1 MKRFRRLTQ
10 EELDAVR
17 PEFVRYLASEG
28 IAADD
33 WAKKQTEN
41 TDEMEAC
48 LDDFSN
54 RFWEGATSAIQCLE
68 HSPSE
73 GDTWLFEFGE
83 NAAQLIRCVRQ
94 EETATW
100 SEGGKAF
107 EPEARGQE
115 IFQLL
120 EQGAQPCDPER
131 YQRCRSEMQASKE
144 QTEKRA

>member
-1 MKRFRRLTQ
+1 MKRFRRLTK

-33 WAKKQTEN
+33 WTKKQAN
-41 TDEMEAC
+41 QDPDVVACIDE
-48 LDDFSN
+48 FSE

-68 HSPSE
+68 HTPSK
-73 GDTWLFEFGE
+73 GDVWMFEFHE
-83 NAAQLIRCVRQ
+83 ESAQLIRYTQ
-94 EETATW
+94 KGTTTTW
-100 SEGGKAF
+100 SEGGKTY

-120 EQGAQPCDPER
+120 EQGAKPCDPER
-131 YQRCRSEMQASKE
+131 FKTCCAEMEASKGV
-144 QTEKRA
+144 